1 MEEKKYTTYELIED
15 QKGNLNIAIFLEDA
29 YTLEEQAYIKN
40 IEPERFI
47 DMENDIEN
55 WRSWREWK
63 KAKNDGLTEYYEEQD
78 CLGKG
83 STVLAYSFVDAE
95 GEIRSIKDY
104 YNLSEK
110 GLRAFRIFK

>member
-15 QKGNLNIAIFLEDA
+15 KKGNLNIAIFLEDD

>member
-63 KAKNDGLTEYYEEQD
+63 KAKIAKRIIKYTELE
-78 CLGKG
+78 
-83 STVLAYSFVDAE
+83 LAKID
-95 GEIRSIKDY
+95 
-104 YNLSEK
+104 
-110 GLRAFRIFK
+110 